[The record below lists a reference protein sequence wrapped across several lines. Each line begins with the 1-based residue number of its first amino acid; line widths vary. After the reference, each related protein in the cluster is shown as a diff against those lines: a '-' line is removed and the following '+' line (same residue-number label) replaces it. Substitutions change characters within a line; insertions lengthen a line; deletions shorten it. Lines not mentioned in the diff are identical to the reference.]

1 MPVHGDDVAVF
12 MALTDQMHV
21 RLPIESRE
29 ITLVL
34 VRHEAEKFSL
44 GDHYDLE
51 PDAEEDV
58 LLRLL
63 LLSLSLDR
71 ARLYLAPD
79 LVSKLHGLEV

>member
-1 MPVHGDDVAVF
+1 

-21 RLPIESRE
+21 RLSIESRE

-44 GDHYDLE
+44 RDHHDLE

-71 ARLYLAPD
+71 TRLNLAPD
-79 LVSKLHGLEV
+79 LVS

>member
-12 MALTDQMHV
+12 MAFADQVHV
-21 RLPIESRE
+21 RLSIESRE

-44 GDHYDLE
+44 GDYHDLE
-51 PDAEEDV
+51 PNVEEDV

-63 LLSLSLDR
+63 LLSLSLDC
-71 ARLYLAPD
+71 ARLDLAPD
-79 LVSKLHGLEV
+79 LVS